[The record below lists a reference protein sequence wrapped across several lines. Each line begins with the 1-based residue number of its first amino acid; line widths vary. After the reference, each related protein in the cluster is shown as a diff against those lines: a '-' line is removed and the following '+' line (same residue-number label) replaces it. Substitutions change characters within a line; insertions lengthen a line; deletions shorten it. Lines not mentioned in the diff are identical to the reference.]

1 MATRSGSS
9 KAAASN
15 QAGTIRF
22 HAGLGGGQR
31 LPIPGERRFSF
42 TMGTSF
48 ATSVRTP
55 PIRRIVLV
63 HSVVA
68 FFFNALVV
76 AVAIQVLQDIV
87 G

>member
-1 MATRSGSS
+1 
-9 KAAASN
+9 
-15 QAGTIRF
+15 
-22 HAGLGGGQR
+22 
-31 LPIPGERRFSF
+31 
-42 TMGTSF
+42 MGTSF